1 MNSELLDKVY
11 LLKESMINSDEY
23 KELKKAELMMENDEE
38 VQLLAYKKDMLIVE
52 MEDKLKIYKK
62 DHPEILKINKDIA
75 TIIEKMSQIES
86 VKKYNE
92 VYKKYSEIIDYINKE
107 IFSI

>member
-1 MNSELLDKVY
+1 MNFELLDKVY

-62 DHPEILKINKDIA
+62 DDPEILKINKDIA

-92 VYKKYSEIIDYINKE
+92 AYKKYSEIIDYINKE